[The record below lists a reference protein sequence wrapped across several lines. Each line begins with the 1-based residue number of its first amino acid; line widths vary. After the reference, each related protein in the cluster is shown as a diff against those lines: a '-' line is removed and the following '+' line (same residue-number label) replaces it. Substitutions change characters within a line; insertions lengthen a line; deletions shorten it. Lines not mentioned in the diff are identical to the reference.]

1 MEINRDGSERVEKMR
16 IQPVEVLS
24 RSIQDYLPPAGPYY
38 DMMQFEKVF
47 SKSLM
52 KKSNKCMSCW
62 KPKHVNSLRECEQER
77 AICRT
82 GDHAGSG
89 CHAPYMPMT
98 LWELLGQMPPRSYQ
112 IRPEATDQAYLVLAG
127 IIKPQDNKA
136 WPIRPNM
143 DHPLVREIYEGRDD
157 PEPLFRKAMISARVA
172 KTSETRVK
180 LITIHAATVNEME
193 AAPVLATALS
203 TTGAASVESL
213 PPKNA
218 QPYTAAEISIDQE
231 QEEVSRYLQDVVDD
245 ENGAEKRALPQM
257 TIEQLLDV
265 IGEKDA
271 KLAEQSKKLKEVEAM
286 IGIKDEVHRRW
297 MDEKDD
303 RIREKDDRIREL
315 ENVVE
320 NVRSSMRTNRT
331 SARGVDAYIE
341 WHEYETEVQRTF
353 EVYSGKNRRWRR

>member
-1 MEINRDGSERVEKMR
+1 MDINCDGSGRVEKMR

-24 RSIQDYLPPAGPYY
+24 RSIQDYLPPVGPYY

-62 KPKHVNSLRECEQER
+62 KPKHVNSLRECEQEC

-98 LWELLGQMPPRSYQ
+98 LWELLGHMPPRGYQ
-112 IRPEATDQAYLVLAG
+112 IRPKAADQADLVLAG
-127 IIKPQDNKA
+127 IIKPQENKA

-143 DHPLVREIYEGRDD
+143 DHPLVREFYEGRDD
-157 PEPLFRKAMISARVA
+157 PEPLFRKAMIPARVA
-172 KTSETRVK
+172 KTT
-180 LITIHAATVNEME
+180 TVNEME

-203 TTGAASVESL
+203 TTGAASVESS
-213 PPKNA
+213 PPEIA
-218 QPYTAAEISIDQE
+218 QPYTAAEISIEQE

-245 ENGAEKRALPQM
+245 ENGAEKRALSQM
-257 TIEQLLDV
+257 TVEQLLNV

-271 KLAEQSKKLKEVEAM
+271 KLAEQSKKLEEVKAM

-320 NVRSSMRTNRT
+320 NVRSNIANESNKR
-331 SARGVDAYIE
+331 ARC
-341 WHEYETEVQRTF
+341 
-353 EVYSGKNRRWRR
+353 